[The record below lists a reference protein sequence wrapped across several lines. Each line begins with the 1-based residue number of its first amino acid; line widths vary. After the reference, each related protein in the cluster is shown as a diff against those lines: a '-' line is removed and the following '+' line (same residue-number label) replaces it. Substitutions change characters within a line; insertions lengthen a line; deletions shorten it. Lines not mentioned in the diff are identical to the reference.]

1 MPHDTIDDLD
11 LKGHDKPP
19 TPTTLDEIRNAPEVP
34 IGSRLAPRKPVL
46 KKSERDAIAEM
57 VVEDF
62 KLDWDSRTEWRQERR
77 DLVDR
82 YRMKPI
88 AKDDPFEGC
97 ANVRLP
103 TTMIAVH
110 ATQARMMASIH
121 GNDPAV
127 KIKGVNATGRDNK
140 NQAETLMHWDA
151 RVRGGGDFKLLYRV
165 THSVCSEGA
174 RPIYTYWERDSRFV
188 QDTVLVY
195 INDLTGE
202 IMSDGAGNPVPVD
215 EAQPQIQLED
225 GTTARAAMKVIE
237 RESIVYDAPRS
248 IDLDPEDFLVP
259 YDAKGVQWPDSAHVM
274 MIERETF
281 NRIKQKKRNGKY
293 YLTRNELKDILSFA
307 RTGGDA
313 EEDEK
318 SEYDQSLDDI
328 EGKQEVSKP
337 RLPEQP
343 LRWVRWFGRYD
354 LNNDGID
361 EEVIFLVQPD
371 TRILGWWAYLDDV
384 YQHGKRPFAYPRFRL
399 QPGRFDGFGL
409 GQILK
414 SIDDAVNALFNIAL
428 DWGKINNVPYFFYIP
443 GMIEDERIKLKPG
456 EGIPFRGKG
465 SVEFPGRTGSID
477 FAIQLLG
484 VLQSYIE
491 RVTLVSDETVGRQSE
506 IAKTRATKGGTLAIL
521 GEGNIG
527 FELGNRLVLDEIEEM
542 YVQRFQLYQQYMP
555 DNMEIAVLEGE
566 EWSPRQLSRD
576 NIRGQYQFEI
586 EADAVSGNKLA
597 RFDLSLSLFQII
609 SQYLIQIHPAG
620 VVALARKV
628 IRDSGDKDLEK
639 ILPEEVI
646 QMVQQAQQAQAKM
659 QEQKVQVDMA
669 TQLAQTE
676 VMEARADSEKRKQ
689 EDAQFEK
696 GIKGVKLLD
705 EMMNPKVGAK

>member
-19 TPTTLDEIRNAPEVP
+19 TPTTLDEIRAAPEVP
-34 IGSRLAPRKPVL
+34 IGSRLAPRKPAL

-62 KLDWDSRTEWRQERR
+62 KRDWDSRTEWRQERR

-127 KIKGVNATGRDNK
+127 KIKGVNAFGRDNK

-151 RVRGGGDFKLLYRV
+151 RVRDGGDFKLLYRV

-174 RPIYTYWERDSRFV
+174 RPIYTYWDRDSRFV
-188 QDTVLVY
+188 QDTILVY
-195 INDLTGE
+195 INELTGE

-566 EWSPRQLSRD
+566 EWSPRQLNRD

-597 RFDLSLSLFQII
+597 RFDLSLTLFRELGQVLT
-609 SQYLIQIHPAG
+609 QVHPIG
-620 VVALARKV
+620 MIELARKV
-628 IRDSGDKDLEK
+628 LRDSGDKDVSK
-639 ILPEEVI
+639 ILPPEVEE
-646 QMVQQAQQAQAKM
+646 MVQRAQEREAQLKE
-659 QEQKVQVDMA
+659 QEGQVDMA
-669 TQLAQTE
+669 SKLAQTE
-676 VMEARADSEKRKQ
+676 IMEARADSEKEKQ
-689 EDAQFEK
+689 QAEIFEK
-696 GIKGVKLLD
+696 GLKGIALLEEMNQPAEAVK
-705 EMMNPKVGAK
+705 

>member
-1 MPHDTIDDLD
+1 MPHDTIDNLD
-11 LKGHDKPP
+11 LKGHDTPP
-19 TPTTLDEIRNAPEVP
+19 AATTLEELRAAPEVP
-34 IGSRLAPRKPVL
+34 IGSRLAPRKPDL
-46 KKSERDAIAEM
+46 KKSERDSIAEM

-62 KLDWDSRTEWRQERR
+62 KRDWDSRSEWREERR
-77 DLVDR
+77 GLVDR
-82 YRMKPI
+82 YRMKSI
-88 AKDDPFEGC
+88 SKTDPFEGC

-127 KIKGVNATGRDNK
+127 KIKGVNAFGRENK

-151 RVRGGGDFKLLYRV
+151 RVRDGGDFKLLYRV
-165 THSVCSEGA
+165 THSVCAEGA
-174 RPIYTYWERDSRFV
+174 RPIYTYWDRDSRFV
-188 QDTVLVY
+188 QDTILVY

-202 IMSDGAGNPVPVD
+202 IVTDEAGNPFPVD
-215 EAQPQIQLED
+215 EAQPQIQLPD

-248 IDLDPEDFLVP
+248 IDLNPEDFLVP
-259 YDAKGVQWPDSAHVM
+259 YDAKGIQWPESAHVM

-281 NRIKQKKRNGKY
+281 NRVKQKKRTGRY
-293 YLTRNELKDILSFA
+293 YLTRNELKDILNFA
-307 RTGGDA
+307 RTGGDSEA
-313 EEDEK
+313 KGK
-318 SEYDQSLDDI
+318 SEHDQSLDDI
-328 EGKQEVSKP
+328 EGKQEVAKP
-337 RLPEQP
+337 RLPEQE
-343 LRWVRWFGRYD
+343 LDLVRWFGRYD

-371 TRILGWWAYLDDV
+371 TRILVWWAYLDDV

-428 DWGKINNVPYFFYIP
+428 DWGKIQNMPYFFYVP

-456 EGIPFRGKG
+456 EGVPVRGKG
-465 SVEFPGRTGSID
+465 AVEFPGKTGSID
-477 FAIQLLG
+477 FAISLLG
-484 VLQSYIE
+484 VLQSYVE

-597 RFDLSLSLFQII
+597 RFDLSVTLFQII
-609 SQYLIQIHPAG
+609 SQYLIQVYPPG
-620 VVALARKV
+620 VVELARKL
-628 IRDSGDKDLEK
+628 IRDSGDKDVEK
-639 ILPEEVI
+639 ILPEEVV
-646 QMVQQAQQAQAKM
+646 QMVQQAQEAEAQM
-659 QEQKVQVDMA
+659 RQQEAQVDMA
-669 TQLAQTE
+669 TKLAQAE
-676 VMEARADSEKRKQ
+676 VMEARADSEKEKQ
-689 EDAQFEK
+689 QAEVFQE

-705 EMMNPKVGAK
+705 EMMNPKVAAK